1 MFKNSQM
8 LPYFP
13 WVQLTHRDGQV
24 VDLCKALKF
33 RDARLY
39 HVSDKTPEGVQI
51 LDHPQ
56 WYFDFKHV
64 RGNTQTIEITQ
75 EQAEEISEHCGVKI
89 ETFEDGIFWF

>member
-1 MFKNSQM
+1 MFKNSQL

-13 WVQLTHRDGQV
+13 WVELTHKNGRTV
-24 VDLCKALKF
+24 SVCEALSK

-51 LDHPQ
+51 LNEPK
-56 WYFDFKHV
+56 WYFDFKHTK
-64 RGNTQTIEITQ
+64 GNTQTIEISQ
-75 EQAEEISEHCGVKI
+75 EQAEELSEHCNVKI